1 MRRQGRRENLD
12 GVLEQGFV
20 FPHNLIVNSEFVAPV
35 FLRLRS
41 GQARRLS
48 GRHLAFP
55 LLIVFVCAAVLSVP
69 AGTKTKH
76 SLSFAS
82 RTDGARPDR
91 VRSDRGSGRVSD
103 RGYTSALA
111 AANRFLQAWQSQDHE
126 TGLLMLTDDAKQHSS
141 EEHMEIFFSSSS
153 SGGTDGAYEI
163 ARGKK
168 MKAGRYAFP
177 VRLFPVHSDTTRFG
191 HPQKSEI
198 VVVRTGKDEWAV
210 DRLP

>member
-1 MRRQGRRENLD
+1 
-12 GVLEQGFV
+12 LEQGSV
-20 FPHNLIVNSEFVAPV
+20 FPHNLIVHSEFVAPA
-35 FLRLRS
+35 FLRWHS
-41 GQARRLS
+41 GRARRLS

-55 LLIVFVCAAVLSVP
+55 LLIVFICAAVLSVP
-69 AGTKTKH
+69 AGTKTKP

-91 VRSDRGSGRVSD
+91 VRSDRASGRVSD

-141 EEHMEIFFSSSS
+141 EEHMEMFFSSSS

-168 MKAGRYAFP
+168 MKAGRYVFP
-177 VRLFPVHSDTTRFG
+177 VRLFPVHSDTTRFD